1 MSLRTSLLALLC
13 AAGTSTAQAP
23 SPAPAVEYTR
33 ISAYPLDTCVVSGK
47 TLGPDAIT
55 FDAAGRTFRTL
66 GADERTAVEQNPAVH
81 AAKLDEAILARQ
93 LAHYPLDT
101 CPITELKLG
110 SMGAPVRIVLDET
123 LVQLCCPA
131 CIPLAQGRRDE
142 IAKRVRD
149 AAFAKQVAAATTCAV
164 SSETLAPGAGLH
176 LMLGTA
182 LVRVKDA
189 AAASVVQSDPMRF
202 LDALAP
208 RAAVPPQSGDAA
220 SGCAC
225 GAARMMSQN
234 APKAEATPPAQGQAS
249 KTAEAPAAGCC
260 GGAAAKPSPTPAPAS
275 AAGCCGGAKAKAKGD
290 AGCAPGHDAAPKPPK
305 KG

>member
-23 SPAPAVEYTR
+23 SPAPAAEYTR

-47 TLGPDAIT
+47 ALGQAAIT
-55 FDAAGRTFRTL
+55 FVAGGRTFRTL
-66 GADERTAVEQNPAVH
+66 GTDERTAVEQDPAVH
-81 AAKLDEAILARQ
+81 AAKLDGAILARQ
-93 LAHYPLDT
+93 LALYPLDT

-142 IAKRVRD
+142 IATRVRD
-149 AAFAKQVAAATTCAV
+149 AAFAKQVAAATACAV
-164 SSETLAPGAGLH
+164 SGETLAPGAGLH

-208 RAAVPPQSGDAA
+208 RAAVPPPSGDAA

-225 GAARMMSQN
+225 GAARMMNQQ
-234 APKAEATPPAQGQAS
+234 ATKAEATKPAPEKGQAG

-260 GGAAAKPSPTPAPAS
+260 GGTDAKPSPTPAPAS
-275 AAGCCGGAKAKAKGD
+275 TGGCCGGAKAKGD
-290 AGCAPGHDAAPKPPK
+290 AGCASGHEAATQPAK